1 MKFTNKNYPHLGL
14 LNFEGDAVRAYKTK
28 LGGYTIVD
36 DHHEILA
43 EWDEWE
49 MAEFLEGDIT
59 VTTSYNKTFRYTDEH
74 PNAKPT
80 EEKLQSFL
88 SYKRQML

>member
-1 MKFTNKNYPHLGL
+1 
-14 LNFEGDAVRAYKTK
+14 
-28 LGGYTIVD
+28 
-36 DHHEILA
+36 
-43 EWDEWE
+43 

-80 EEKLQSFL
+80 DEKLQSFL